1 MGLLSGFFYACI
13 IMTSRYLR
21 NEYSGLERLFLS
33 TGVTLVI
40 LFPFMLQVSPAA
52 LLENLPVLLILGV
65 MITSIGSILY
75 ITGLKHVKA
84 QNASIISLLEPVSA
98 IFFAYLIL
106 HDPVSTSTLIGCV
119 LILASSLLMSFE
131 EGSKN

>member
-40 LFPFMLQVSPAA
+40 LFPFMLQVSPAD
-52 LLENLPVLLILGV
+52 LLENLPVLLFLGV
-65 MITSIGSILY
+65 IITSIGSILY
-75 ITGLKHVKA
+75 FTGLEHVKA
-84 QNASIISLLEPVSA
+84 QNAGIISLLEPVSA

-106 HDPVSTSTLIGCV
+106 HDLISMSTLIVCA
-119 LILASSLLMSFE
+119 LILASSLLTSLE
-131 EGSKN
+131 KGSKT